1 MNVIAMIWIVKSYV
15 EKEKKQLHLWARNW
29 PAHEPFSM
37 KLGRI
42 ADYQYQRSHHIED
55 QEQQPSI
62 QLLILYQQVSFK
74 FEDVSVMC

>member
-1 MNVIAMIWIVKSYV
+1 
-15 EKEKKQLHLWARNW
+15 
-29 PAHEPFSM
+29 M
-37 KLGRI
+37 KIGRI

-74 FEDVSVMC
+74 FEDISVMCQVHKQIIQRL